1 MVEHSEQNQKLNN
14 RNLAKNQ
21 IANES
26 QIQLL

>member
-14 RNLAKNQ
+14 RNLAKNE
-21 IANES
+21 IVNES